1 MKNKVTDTEL
11 ARALWHIT
19 RDATDENIA
28 ERVRVFVEY
37 LHTHGMLHRGERIA
51 ACFSDVA
58 RRQEGKS
65 ELVLESAHPVSEALI
80 AEIQQVLS
88 CADATVITKQNPAL
102 VGGVIARVND
112 VVYDMSV
119 TAQLQRLTAQL
130 IA

>member
-11 ARALWHIT
+11 ARALWQIT
-19 RDATDENIA
+19 RDTNEEDCA

-51 ACFSDVA
+51 ACFPDVA
-58 RRQEGKS
+58 RRSEGTT
-65 ELVLESAHPVSEALI
+65 ELVLESAQPISEALI
-80 AEIQQVLS
+80 ADIQQTLS
-88 CADATVITKQNPAL
+88 CADATVVVKENPAIG
-102 VGGVIARVND
+102 GGVIARLND